1 MDYSDKKNIILA
13 EINHFY
19 PLFLK
24 KAEQIIDR
32 KIAPE
37 PQDPME
43 LTSEVFFSILNKM
56 DSSIYIDRIYNMIEN
71 QNFYSY
77 LNRSIFLNARSKRA
91 PFLFE
96 KLKLRNRIIFCPEI
110 NPEPDTGYED
120 TNGELIT
127 FIESLLVPPK
137 SVQVFGPHWK
147 YYVNLLDDYCKDPDA
162 THESIAKSYGLH
174 KSSISYSFKQLRKI
188 IQNEVAQNYH
198 PKN

>member
-24 KAEQIIDR
+24 KAEQIIDK

-96 KLKLRNRIIFCPEI
+96 KLKLRNRIILVEGI
-110 NPEPDTGYED
+110 NHKPDIEYDDSNDELLLFID
-120 TNGELIT
+120 T
-127 FIESLLVPPK
+127 LLSPPK
-137 SVQVFGPHWK
+137 AIQVFGPHWK